1 MSNEDIKLLE
11 LTLPVD
17 LTAPSQAR
25 AALREAEELKAR
37 RLDLLELLVTEV
49 VTNAVLHADQDPEEV
64 VRVIVTIKN
73 RTARVVVED
82 EGKGFTP
89 QIPQADPWAT
99 GKRGLLFLDELAD
112 RWGTSLDGKHAVWF
126 ELDLDA

>member
-1 MSNEDIKLLE
+1 MELLE
-11 LTLPVD
+11 LRLPYD

-25 AALREAEELKAR
+25 KALRETEALRAR

-49 VTNAVLHADQDPEEV
+49 VTNAVLHAEQNTDEEV
-64 VRVIVTIKN
+64 KVIVTVKN

-82 EGKGFTP
+82 DGEGFTP
-89 QIPQADPWAT
+89 QLPKNNPWAT
-99 GKRGLLFLDELAD
+99 SKRGLLFLDELAD

-126 ELDLDA
+126 ELNLDG

>member
-1 MSNEDIKLLE
+1 MAEDRTVLE
-11 LTLPVD
+11 LSLPID

-25 AALREAEELKAR
+25 VALREAEELKAR

-49 VTNAVLHADQDPEEV
+49 VTNAVLHADQAPDES

-82 EGKGFTP
+82 EGEGFAP
-89 QIPQADPWAT
+89 QIPETDPWAT

-112 RWGTSLDGKHAVWF
+112 RWGTSIDGKHAVWF
-126 ELDLDA
+126 ELNLDG